1 MLVWAQPEDVRLADL
16 GGSVAEVSDEQVR
29 YWLERAERAI
39 LSEVPDLESR
49 IASGVTSE
57 DEARGVQIDLVL
69 GKLDNP
75 RGIRSIQETNGPTS
89 GSVTFGGESPG
100 SLTLTRAHLRALG
113 GASRKRR
120 AARTVPTW

>member
-1 MLVWAQPEDVRLADL
+1 MVVWAQPEDVRLADL
-16 GGSVAEVSDEQVR
+16 GGSVVKISDEQVR

-39 LSEVPDLESR
+39 LSAIPDLESR
-49 IASGVTSE
+49 IASAITSA

-100 SLTLTRAHLRALG
+100 SLTLTREHLRALG
-113 GASRKRR
+113 GASRQRR